1 MATQLNFFE
10 SPEQKDNAM
19 EESRVDAIHKVAW
32 SYSKRTVLEQCTRK
46 YYYSYFGGNKRLAKD
61 DQDKE
66 IIVTL
71 KHLQNRYERVG
82 KILHLVIG
90 AYLKNTQKGNPWN
103 ADRLKNWAREI
114 FEKDIAYSQAPSS
127 MDISED
133 KYPPA
138 LLAEFYYELPDALA
152 LCLQAKNRLVQALDT
167 FLNSEAL
174 HKYRQGGSQVDAIIE
189 KPFTITENLAC
200 KAEGR
205 IDLAYFSENK
215 FTIVDWKLGEED
227 NAGDDS
233 LQLAVYALWAVQ
245 TYGYDSR
252 SIRVCKIFLGSEK
265 IVDFQ
270 CNDEVLAVARARIL
284 QDAERMLLLEKYGKE
299 AIGDAFTPSAQQAV
313 CKLCSYLKVCPEG
326 KESIYA

>member
-1 MATQLNFFE
+1 MPTQLSFFE
-10 SPEQKDNAM
+10 SPEQKDDILDV
-19 EESRVDAIHKVAW
+19 SRVDVIRKVAW

-61 DQDKE
+61 DQNKE
-66 IIVTL
+66 AIVTL

-82 KILHLVIG
+82 QILHLVIG
-90 AYLKNTQKGNPWN
+90 ANLKNSQKGNTWN
-103 ADRLKNWAREI
+103 ADRLKNWASEI
-114 FEKDIAYSQAPSS
+114 FEKDIAYSQDPSN
-127 MDISED
+127 MDVSED

-138 LLAEFYYELPDALA
+138 FLVEYYYELPDALEM
-152 LCLQAKNRLVQALDT
+152 CLQAKNRLIQAIDR
-167 FLNSEAL
+167 FLTSEPL
-174 HKYRQGGSQVDAIIE
+174 HQYRQGGSQVDAIVE

-245 TYGYDSR
+245 TYGYDAR
-252 SIRVCKIFLGSEK
+252 SINVCKIFLGSGR
-265 IVDFQ
+265 IVDFE
-270 CNDEVLAVARARIL
+270 CNDEILAVARARIL
-284 QDAERMLLLEKYGKE
+284 QDAERMLLLEKYGRG
-299 AIGDAFTPSAQQAV
+299 ANAYAFTPSAQLAV